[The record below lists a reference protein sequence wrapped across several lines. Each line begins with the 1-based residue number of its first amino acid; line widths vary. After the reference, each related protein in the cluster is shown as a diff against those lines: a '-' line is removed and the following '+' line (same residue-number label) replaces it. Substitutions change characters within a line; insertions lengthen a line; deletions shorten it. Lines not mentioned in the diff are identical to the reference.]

1 MTSRLQLWSL
11 ALALAAP
18 LLILLALLLALQ
30 RHGVDRLQV
39 LPALLIGGSLM
50 AFSVLARQ
58 RRRRALL
65 LALRRDILTGS
76 PGADESIP

>member
-1 MTSRLQLWSL
+1 MSSRLQLWSL